1 MSEQAPGTLPSF
13 NAVLRH
19 ALGDAL
25 DPDAGDLMAMC
36 APGVVFE
43 FPFAPPGMP
52 KRVEGRDAL
61 ADYLTGLGEMLTL
74 DRMTVP
80 VVYPVREDGVF
91 VLEFGSEATSRIN
104 GRTLK
109 PRYIAVVRVEGG
121 KIVLYR
127 DYWDPTLV
135 SQATEAGGEAN
146 G

>member
-1 MSEQAPGTLPSF
+1 M
-13 NAVLRH
+13 LRH

-25 DPDAGDLMAMC
+25 APDANDFMAMC
-36 APGVVFE
+36 APDVVFE

-61 ADYLTGLGEMLTL
+61 ADYLTRLGEMLTL

-80 VVYPVREDGVF
+80 VVHPSREDGVF

-109 PRYIAVVRVEGG
+109 PRYIAVVRVEAG
-121 KIVLYR
+121 KIMLDR

-135 SQATEAGGEAN
+135 AKATEQGEAVET
-146 G
+146 GGPAHG

>member
-1 MSEQAPGTLPSF
+1 MSEQAPGTLPDF
-13 NAVLRH
+13 TAVLRH

-36 APGVVFE
+36 APDVVFE
-43 FPFAPPGMP
+43 FPFAPSGMP
-52 KRVEGRDAL
+52 KRVEGQEAL
-61 ADYLTGLGEMLTL
+61 ANYLTGLGEMLTL

-80 VVYPVREDGVF
+80 IVYPVREDGVF

-109 PRYIAVVRVEGG
+109 PRYIAVVRLEGG
-121 KIVLYR
+121 KIALYR

-135 SQATEAGGEAN
+135 AQATETGGSSD